1 MFYSDLADDELSPD
15 LRLEVEAHLT
25 ACADCRR
32 EWEGFQGMLAM
43 LHDLPRL
50 RAPEGFV
57 ERVRAATRPAPRS
70 RRLVRS
76 LFVPVH
82 VKVPLQVAA
91 LALVVLGAVY
101 LTPPSPDPGLV
112 ARSDGPEPSLRV
124 DQPAAPPAS
133 PSIGGERQTSASENA
148 PEPQAPSAEDST
160 ARSRASRELVA
171 ERAPAI
177 VQPRAVPWPGVRIGT
192 QPTVSGHLTV
202 RDRRT
207 AQQAL
212 SELLRRVGAIEVRRD
227 VSDERMAV
235 ELELQREA
243 WRDFVH
249 GLDSIGA
256 WAPDTEPEE
265 LPQRMV
271 VIVRIPR

>member
-15 LRLEVEAHLT
+15 LRVEVEAHLT
-25 ACADCRR
+25 ACPDCRR
-32 EWEGFQGMLAM
+32 EWEGFQRMLAM
-43 LHDLPRL
+43 LHDMPRL

-57 ERVRAATRPAPRS
+57 DRVRAATRPAPRP
-70 RRLVRS
+70 RRLLRN
-76 LFVPVH
+76 LFVPVR

-91 LALVVLGAVY
+91 LALVALGAVY
-101 LTPPSPDPGLV
+101 LTPPSSDLGLV
-112 ARSDGPEPSLRV
+112 ARSDAPEPAPRV
-124 DQPAAPPAS
+124 YQPAPPAS
-133 PSIGGERQTSASENA
+133 PPIGGERQTSASENA
-148 PEPQAPSAEDST
+148 PEPQAPPAEDST

-177 VQPRAVPWPGVRIGT
+177 VQPRAVPWPGVRIGA

-256 WAPDTEPEE
+256 WAPDTEPAE
-265 LPQRMV
+265 LPQRVV